1 MVLVLRLS
9 DNMSP
14 DFSSDPAIWHRSF
27 LTPKD
32 VLSSK
37 VKWYHTE
44 AQPLNRRCL
53 GEVWLLLAQAQPFNR
68 RRLARWVFWVLVGHR
83 SCRDHGHGI
92 GSQPTRFSLNI
103 SVLFD
108 RKPRHEPAFAPCSR
122 NLQILL
128 CVDHPLRL
136 FRPQNK
142 GVQRNC
148 VTIVLNRTRAPFSS
162 H

>member
-44 AQPLNRRCL
+44 AQPLIGVVLAKYGFCL
-53 GEVWLLLAQAQPFNR
+53 CKPNPLIGVVSQDGCFGYWLAI
-68 RRLARWVFWVLVGHR
+68 
-83 SCRDHGHGI
+83 D
-92 GSQPTRFSLNI
+92 
-103 SVLFD
+103 
-108 RKPRHEPAFAPCSR
+108 PAEIMVMAS
-122 NLQILL
+122 
-128 CVDHPLRL
+128 
-136 FRPQNK
+136 
-142 GVQRNC
+142 
-148 VTIVLNRTRAPFSS
+148 VLNRPVSP
-162 H
+162 